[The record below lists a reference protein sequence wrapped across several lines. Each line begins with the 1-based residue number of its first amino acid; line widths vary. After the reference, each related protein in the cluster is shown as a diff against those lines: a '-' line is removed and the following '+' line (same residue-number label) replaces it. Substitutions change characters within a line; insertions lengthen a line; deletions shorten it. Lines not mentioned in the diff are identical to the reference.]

1 MWPGLVKTAK
11 EGGVDVIETYVFWNG
26 HEPSPGNYYFGGRY
40 DLPKF
45 VKIVQDAGMLLILR
59 IGPFVAA
66 EWNFGGIPVWL
77 HYVPGTVFR
86 TDNEPFK
93 VENEYGYYEAA
104 YGEGGKRYTQWAA
117 KMALSQNIGVPWIM
131 CQQWDAPNPVI
142 NTCNS
147 FYCDDFKPSYPTMP
161 KIWTENWPGWY
172 ATQNFRT
179 PSNVIIRVVNEQNV
193 QRTFRE
199 LFGQKF
205 VCLINER
212 TRTKTF
218 VRLVK

>member
-93 VENEYGYYEAA
+93 VRNRLMFLYQNPTSESEGIKQHQVEVARPMDKKRKRVYEDSQITQSREILNNYKPQNYESVMSSFNGYRDDTVQKLLIPMKLLPVAV
-104 YGEGGKRYTQWAA
+104 RDR
-117 KMALSQNIGVPWIM
+117 LLGV
-131 CQQWDAPNPVI
+131 
-142 NTCNS
+142 
-147 FYCDDFKPSYPTMP
+147 
-161 KIWTENWPGWY
+161 
-172 ATQNFRT
+172 
-179 PSNVIIRVVNEQNV
+179 
-193 QRTFRE
+193 
-199 LFGQKF
+199 L
-205 VCLINER
+205 
-212 TRTKTF
+212 
-218 VRLVK
+218 RLDRS